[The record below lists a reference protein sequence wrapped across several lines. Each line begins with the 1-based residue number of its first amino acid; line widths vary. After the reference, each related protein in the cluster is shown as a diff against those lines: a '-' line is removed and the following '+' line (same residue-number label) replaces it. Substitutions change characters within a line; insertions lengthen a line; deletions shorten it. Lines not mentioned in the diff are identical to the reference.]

1 MCLGYMQ
8 ILYAILYFLKN
19 LNIPGFWCFGWG
31 QDPEISLSQI
41 PRELQYIKTVPLHI
55 SFHFILSRELL
66 CVLFHS
72 FHFIIMTTLWGST
85 ESETCSVM
93 SSSLWPMDYTV
104 HGILQARILE
114 WVASPFS
121 KGSSQPRDRTQVS
134 CMAGRFFP
142 NWATVVAQ
150 EYWSG

>member
-31 QDPEISLSQI
+31 QDPEISPSQI

-93 SSSLWPMDYTV
+93 SNSL
-104 HGILQARILE
+104 
-114 WVASPFS
+114 
-121 KGSSQPRDRTQVS
+121 
-134 CMAGRFFP
+134 
-142 NWATVVAQ
+142 
-150 EYWSG
+150 